1 MPTTGRIRDSQIVSF
16 SSNARLTFNV
26 MCVMYGSIRL
36 IGSRRVEVKDEGGR
50 ERKRIEIWEGKRN
63 EIDLRCFENG
73 ILEVF
78 FFHFI

>member
-1 MPTTGRIRDSQIVSF
+1 
-16 SSNARLTFNV
+16 

-36 IGSRRVEVKDEGGR
+36 IGSRRVEVKGEGGR

>member
-36 IGSRRVEVKDEGGR
+36 IGSRRVEVKGEGG
-50 ERKRIEIWEGKRN
+50 RKRIEIWEGKRN
-63 EIDLRCFENG
+63 EIDLREWNG

>member
-1 MPTTGRIRDSQIVSF
+1 MPTTGRIRDSQIVSP

-26 MCVMYGSIRL
+26 MCVMYGSIWL
-36 IGSRRVEVKDEGGR
+36 IGSRRVEVKGEVG
-50 ERKRIEIWEGKRN
+50 RKRIEIWEGKRN

>member
-1 MPTTGRIRDSQIVSF
+1 MPTTGRIRDSQIVSP

-26 MCVMYGSIRL
+26 MCVMYGSIWL
-36 IGSRRVEVKDEGGR
+36 IGSRRVEVKGEVG
-50 ERKRIEIWEGKRN
+50 RKRIEIWEGKRN
-63 EIDLRCFENG
+63 EIDLREWNG

>member
-1 MPTTGRIRDSQIVSF
+1 MPTTGRIRDSQIVSP

-36 IGSRRVEVKDEGGR
+36 IGSRRVEVKGEGGR

-63 EIDLRCFENG
+63 EIDLREWNG

>member
-26 MCVMYGSIRL
+26 MCVMYGSIWL
-36 IGSRRVEVKDEGGR
+36 IGSRRVEVKGEGG
-50 ERKRIEIWEGKRN
+50 RKRIEIWEGKRN
-63 EIDLRCFENG
+63 EIDLREWNG

>member
-36 IGSRRVEVKDEGGR
+36 IGSRRVEVKGEVG
-50 ERKRIEIWEGKRN
+50 RKRIEIWEGKRN
-63 EIDLRCFENG
+63 EIDLREWNG

>member
-1 MPTTGRIRDSQIVSF
+1 M
-16 SSNARLTFNV
+16 
-26 MCVMYGSIRL
+26 
-36 IGSRRVEVKDEGGR
+36 EVKGEGGR

>member
-1 MPTTGRIRDSQIVSF
+1 MPTTGRIRDSQIVSP

-36 IGSRRVEVKDEGGR
+36 IGSRRVEVKGEVG
-50 ERKRIEIWEGKRN
+50 RKRIEIWEGKRN
-63 EIDLRCFENG
+63 EIDLREWNG

>member
-26 MCVMYGSIRL
+26 MCVMYGSIWL
-36 IGSRRVEVKDEGGR
+36 IGSRRVEVKGEVG
-50 ERKRIEIWEGKRN
+50 RKRIEIWEGKRN
-63 EIDLRCFENG
+63 EIDLREWNG